1 MLVRLGWLAWLGLV
15 AACIWLTW
23 HALFDGAVRDHDIQL
38 VALSHNPVAAVDARV
53 RQVLEAMELCGEAH
67 KLNVI
72 GDKAGLRLLDLAQ
85 RDDQPSNMS
94 GRTRR

>member
-23 HALFDGAVRDHDIQL
+23 HALFDGTVRDHDIQL

-53 RQVLEAMELCGEAH
+53 R
-67 KLNVI
+67 
-72 GDKAGLRLLDLAQ
+72 
-85 RDDQPSNMS
+85 
-94 GRTRR
+94 